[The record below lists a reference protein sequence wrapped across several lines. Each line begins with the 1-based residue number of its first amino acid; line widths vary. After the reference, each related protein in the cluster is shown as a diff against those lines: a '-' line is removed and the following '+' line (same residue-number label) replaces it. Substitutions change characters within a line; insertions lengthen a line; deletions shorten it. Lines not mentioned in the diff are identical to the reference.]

1 MSGAGATFAA
11 SLFNRAKIMKKLLS
25 ALLVCFPL
33 VLFAQQKFTISGN
46 LKDAQNGED
55 LIGATVGVQGAATGT
70 ASNAYGF
77 YSLTLPAG
85 TYTLVYSYIGYAPQ
99 TRPVR
104 LDRNMTLNMELAPG
118 QATLQEV
125 VVTSRQADA
134 HVQQNKMSN
143 EVLQIEAI
151 KTMPAFMGEVDVMKT
166 IQMLPGV
173 TSGGEGTSG
182 FYVRG
187 GSVDQNLILLDEAP
201 VYNASHLLGFFSV
214 FNADAIKD
222 VEIYKG
228 GIPAEYGGRLS
239 SLVDIRMK
247 EGNNKR
253 FGVSGGVGTIA
264 SRLTAEGPIQ
274 KDKSSFI
281 VSGRRTY
288 ADMFMKLS
296 PDENLNK
303 SALYFYDL
311 NTKVNFRLSD
321 KDRLFVSGYFGQDVF
336 RYKEIFGMD
345 WGNATA
351 TARWNHLF
359 SDKLFSNFTAIYSN
373 FNYQLGAPGGTT
385 AFSWKSNIEDL
396 SGKADF
402 AWYPGARH
410 TLKFGASTIY
420 HTFRP
425 GLVEPQAASSA
436 VRRFELDEK
445 YALENAAYLSLEQ
458 ELSPRLSL
466 TYGLRYSFFQNMG
479 GRLQHYGAAGQV
491 TDTVYYGRT
500 DIYHTQGGLEPRLAA
515 RFVLDE
521 RSSLKATY
529 NRTLQY
535 LHLASNATSASPFDV
550 YIPSG
555 KYVRPQL
562 ADQVAL
568 GYFRN
573 FRRNTLEASA
583 EVYYKDMRNQID
595 FRDNAD
601 LLLNNNIEGDIL
613 TGTGKAYGLELM
625 VKKHGGR
632 LSGWASYTL
641 SRTERTIAGINKGNP
656 YPVRQDRPHNLAL
669 VASYRLSERLTLGAN
684 QVYTSGNAVTMPSG
698 AFRSGNIIVPIYT
711 ERNGYRLKDY
721 HRLDLSLTL
730 EAKKR
735 PGRRYESGWNISV
748 FNAYARKNVFSLMLD
763 QTEDSPSRIESKE
776 ISIIGS
782 AIPAVTYNFK
792 F

>member
-1 MSGAGATFAA
+1 
-11 SLFNRAKIMKKLLS
+11 MKKLILML
-25 ALLVCFPL
+25 LLVFPL
-33 VLFAQQKFTISGN
+33 VLSAQQKFTISGY
-46 LKDAQNGED
+46 LKDAKNGED
-55 LIGATVGVQGAATGT
+55 LIGATVGVQGGSTGT

-85 TYTLVYSYIGYAPQ
+85 NHTLVYSYIGYAPQ
-99 TRPVR
+99 TRPIS
-104 LDRNMTLNMELAPG
+104 LNRNMTLNMDLAPG
-118 QATLQEV
+118 AATLQEV
-125 VVTSRQADA
+125 VVSSRRADA

-173 TSGGEGTSG
+173 QSGGEGTSG

-247 EGNNKR
+247 EGNNKS
-253 FGVSGGVGTIA
+253 FGVSGGLGTIA
-264 SRLTAEGPIQ
+264 SRLTVEGPLK

-296 PDENLNK
+296 ANKNLNQ

-311 NTKVNFRLSD
+311 NTKINYKLSD
-321 KDRLFVSGYFGQDVF
+321 RDRLFISGYFGQDVF
-336 RYKEIFGMD
+336 KYKEMLRMD

-351 TARWNHLF
+351 TVRWNHLF
-359 SDKLFSNFTAIYSN
+359 TDKLFSNFTAIYSN
-373 FNYQLGAPGGTT
+373 FNYEIGTPGGNT
-385 AFSWKSNIEDL
+385 AFSWKSNIEDVSL
-396 SGKADF
+396 KADF
-402 AWYPGARH
+402 SYFPGTRN
-410 TLKFGASTIY
+410 TLKFGVSTIY
-420 HTFRP
+420 HTFNP
-425 GLVEPQAASSA
+425 GVIAPRSEASS
-436 VRRFELDEK
+436 VRPLLLDEK
-445 YALENAAYLSLEQ
+445 YALENALYISNEQ
-458 ELSPRLSL
+458 EISPRLSL

-479 GRLQHYGAAGQV
+479 GRVQNYDADRQV
-491 TDTVYYGRT
+491 TDTVDYART
-500 DIYHTQGGLEPRLAA
+500 DIYKTQGGLEPRLAA
-515 RFVLDE
+515 RFVLND
-521 RSSLKATY
+521 RSSLKASY

-535 LHLASNATSASPFDV
+535 LHLASNATSTSPFDV

-555 KYVRPQL
+555 KYIQPQS
-562 ADQVAL
+562 ANQVAL

-573 FRRNTLEASA
+573 FRQNTLEASA
-583 EVYYKDMRNQID
+583 EAYYKDMQHQID

-601 LLLNNNIEGDIL
+601 LLLNNNMEADIL
-613 TGTGKAYGLELM
+613 TGTGKAYGLEFML
-625 VKKHGGR
+625 KKHSGR

-641 SRTERTIAGINKGNP
+641 SHTERRILGINNDDA
-656 YPVRQDRPHNLAL
+656 YPVRQDKPHNLAL
-669 VASYRLSERLTLGAN
+669 VASYKLSERLTLGAN
-684 QVYTSGNAVTMPSG
+684 QVYTSGTVTTMPSG
-698 AFRSGNIIVPIYT
+698 SFRNGNIIVPIYT
-711 ERNGYRLKDY
+711 QRNGYRLKDY

-730 EAKKR
+730 DNKKR
-735 PGRRYESGWNISV
+735 PEGKYASSWNFSV
-748 FNAYARKNVFSLMLD
+748 FNAYARKNVFSVMLD
-763 QTEDSPSRIESKE
+763 QTEDTPSRIESKE
-776 ISIIGS
+776 IAIIGS

>member
-1 MSGAGATFAA
+1 M
-11 SLFNRAKIMKKLLS
+11 NKLLLLL
-25 ALLVCFPL
+25 LLVLPL
-33 VLFAQQKFTISGN
+33 GLSAQQKFTISGN
-46 LKDAQNGED
+46 LKDAKNGED
-55 LIGATVGVQGAATGT
+55 LIGATVGLPGGSTGT
-70 ASNAYGF
+70 ATNAYGF

-85 TYTLVYSYIGYAPQ
+85 TYTLGYSYIGYAPQ
-99 TRPVR
+99 SRQVS
-104 LDRNMTLNMELAPG
+104 LNRNMTLNMELVPSG
-118 QATLQEV
+118 ATLQEV

-173 TSGGEGTSG
+173 QSGGEGTSG

-247 EGNNKR
+247 EGNSKA

-264 SRLTAEGPIQ
+264 SRLTVEGPLK

-281 VSGRRTY
+281 LSGRRTY
-288 ADMFMKLS
+288 ADLFMKLS
-296 PDENLNK
+296 ANENLNQ

-311 NTKVNFRLSD
+311 NTKINYKLSD
-321 KDRLFVSGYFGQDVF
+321 RDRLFVSGYFGQDVF
-336 RYKEIFGMD
+336 KYKEMLRMD

-351 TARWNHLF
+351 TVRWNHLF
-359 SDKLFSNFTAIYSN
+359 TDKLFSNFTAIYSN
-373 FNYQLGAPGGTT
+373 FNYEIGTPGGNT

-396 SGKADF
+396 SLKADF
-402 AWYPGARH
+402 SFYPSSQH
-410 TLKFGASTIY
+410 TVKFGASTIA

-425 GLVEPQAASSA
+425 GVIEPRSANSA
-436 VRRFELDEK
+436 VRPFRLDEK
-445 YALENAAYLSLEQ
+445 YALEHALYLSDEH
-458 ELSPRLSL
+458 EISPRLSL
-466 TYGLRYSFFQNMG
+466 TYGLRYSLFQNMG
-479 GRLQHYGAAGQV
+479 GRVQNYDADRRL
-491 TDTVYYGRT
+491 TDTADYRRG

-515 RFVLDE
+515 RFVLND
-521 RSSLKATY
+521 RSSLKASY

-535 LHLASNATSASPFDV
+535 LHLASNATSTSPFDV

-555 KYVRPQL
+555 KYIKPQS

-573 FRRNTLEASA
+573 FRQNTLEASA
-583 EVYYKDMRNQID
+583 EAYYKDMQNQID

-601 LLLNNNIEGDIL
+601 LLLNNNIEADIL

-625 VKKHGGR
+625 VKKHSGR
-632 LSGWASYTL
+632 LTGWASYTL
-641 SRTERTIAGINKGNP
+641 SRTARTIRGINNDNP
-656 YPVRQDRPHNLAL
+656 YPVRQDKPHNLAL
-669 VASYRLSERLTLGAN
+669 VASYQLSERLTLGAN
-684 QVYTSGNAVTMPSG
+684 QVYTSGNVTTMPSG
-698 AFRSGNIIVPIYT
+698 SFRNGNIIVPIYT

-730 EAKKR
+730 DNRKR
-735 PGRRYESGWNISV
+735 PGSKYESSWNFSV
-748 FNAYARKNVFSLMLD
+748 FNAYGRKNVFSVQLA
-763 QTEDSPSRIESKE
+763 QTEDTPSRIESKE
-776 ISIIGS
+776 IAIIGA

>member
-1 MSGAGATFAA
+1 ME
-11 SLFNRAKIMKKLLS
+11 KI
-25 ALLVCFPL
+25 LLVLMLIFPL
-33 VLFAQQKFTISGN
+33 ALSAQQKFTLSGN

-55 LIGATVGVQGAATGT
+55 LIGATIGLADGT
-70 ASNAYGF
+70 AGTSTNAYGF

-85 TYTLVYSYIGYAPQ
+85 DYTLVYSYIGYAPQ
-99 TRPVR
+99 TRKVS
-104 LDRNMTLNMELAPG
+104 LNQNKTLHLELSPSG
-118 QATLQEV
+118 ATLQEV

-134 HVQQNKMSN
+134 NVQQNKMSN

-151 KTMPAFMGEVDVMKT
+151 KAMPAFMGEVDVMKS

-173 TSGGEGTSG
+173 QSGGEGTSG

-187 GSVDQNLILLDEAP
+187 GSIDQNLILLDEAP

-247 EGNNKR
+247 EGNGKQL
-253 FGVSGGVGTIA
+253 GVAGGIGTIA
-264 SRLTAEGPIQ
+264 SRLTVEGPLK

-288 ADMFMKLS
+288 ADVFMKLS
-296 PDENLNK
+296 SDENINK

-311 NTKVNFRLSD
+311 NTKINYKISD

-336 RYKEIFGMD
+336 KFKEMFRMD

-351 TARWNHLF
+351 TVRWNHLF
-359 SDKLFSNFTAIYSN
+359 TDKLFSNFTAIYSN
-373 FNYQLGAPGGTT
+373 FNYELGTPSGAA

-396 SGKADF
+396 SLKADF
-402 AWYPGARH
+402 TYYPATRS
-410 TLKFGASTIY
+410 TVKFGAAAISHI
-420 HTFRP
+420 FRP
-425 GLVEPQAASSA
+425 GLIEPRSETSA
-436 VRRFELDEK
+436 VRTFALDEK
-445 YALENAAYLSLEQ
+445 YALENAAYLSHEY
-458 ELSPRLSL
+458 EVSPRLSL

-479 GRLQHYGAAGQV
+479 GRVLQYDGAGQV
-491 TDTVYYGRT
+491 TDTTNYSRT
-500 DIYHTQGGLEPRLAA
+500 DIYKTQGGLEPRLAA
-515 RFVLDE
+515 RFVLND
-521 RSSLKATY
+521 RSSLKASY

-555 KYVRPQL
+555 QYIKPQK

-573 FRRNTLEASA
+573 FRSNTLEASA
-583 EVYYKDMRNQID
+583 EAYYKDMQNQID
-595 FRDNAD
+595 FRDHAD
-601 LLLNNNIEGDIL
+601 LLLNNNIETDIL

-625 VKKHGGR
+625 IKKHSGR

-641 SRTERTIAGINKGNP
+641 SRTERQIRGINNDNP
-656 YPVRQDRPHNLAL
+656 YPVRQDRPHNLAI
-669 VASYRLSERLTLGAN
+669 VASYQLSDRLTLGLN
-684 QVYTSGNAVTMPSG
+684 QVYASGNAVTMPSG
-698 AFRSGNIIVPIYT
+698 SFRNGNIIVPIYT

-730 EAKKR
+730 ENRVR
-735 PGRRYESGWNISV
+735 PGRRYTSSWNFSV

-763 QTEDSPSRIESKE
+763 QTESNPSRIESKE
-776 ISIIGS
+776 MSIIGS
-782 AIPAVTYNFK
+782 LIPAATYNFK